1 MPEALAMVANMQEYA
16 DSETQDDI
24 LALALARGATRQE
37 AGRIAGVSERTVY
50 VRLSD
55 STFRLRVSEFR
66 RAMIDGA
73 IGKLATLADK
83 AADVLGKLLD
93 EESPAVRL
101 RAAGSVLEQLT
112 RIREHVE
119 LSERLE
125 ELERQVARNSGVGR
139 RAGARR

>member
-1 MPEALAMVANMQEYA
+1 MQEFA
-16 DSETQDDI
+16 DSETADDV

-50 VRLSD
+50 LRLAD
-55 STFRLRVSEFR
+55 ATFRLRVAEFR

-73 IGKLATLADK
+73 IGKLATIADK

-93 EESPAVRL
+93 ETAPSIRL
-101 RAAGSVLEQLT
+101 RAASSVLEQLT
-112 RIREHVE
+112 RMREHVE

-125 ELERQVARNSGVGR
+125 ELERHLGR
-139 RAGARR
+139 QSPFRS

>member
-1 MPEALAMVANMQEYA
+1 MVANLQESA
-16 DSETQDDI
+16 DSETQDDV

-37 AGRIAGVSERTVY
+37 AGRVAGVSERTVY

-55 STFRLRVSEFR
+55 PAFRLRVAEFR

-73 IGKLATLADK
+73 IGKLATIADK

-93 EESPAVRL
+93 EQAPAIRL
-101 RAAGSVLEQLT
+101 RAASSVLEQLT
-112 RIREHVE
+112 RMREHVE

-125 ELERQVARNSGVGR
+125 ELERHLGR
-139 RAGARR
+139 QIPVRS

>member
-1 MPEALAMVANMQEYA
+1 MVANMQESA
-16 DSETQDDI
+16 DSETRDDV

-55 STFRLRVSEFR
+55 QDFRLRVAGFR

-83 AADVLGKLLD
+83 AADVLGHLLD
-93 EESPAVRL
+93 EEIPLIRL
-101 RAAGSVLEQLT
+101 RAAASVLEQLT

-125 ELERQVARNSGVGR
+125 ELERRVAGR
-139 RAGARR
+139 DGARR

>member
-1 MPEALAMVANMQEYA
+1 MVANMQEYA
-16 DSETQDDI
+16 DSETADDV

-50 VRLSD
+50 SRLSD
-55 STFRLRVSEFR
+55 AAFRLRVAEFR

-83 AADVLGKLLD
+83 AADVLGQLLA
-93 EESPAVRL
+93 EGIPLTRL
-101 RAAGSVLEQLT
+101 RAATSVLEQLT

-119 LSERLE
+119 LSERIE
-125 ELERQVARNSGVGR
+125 ELEQRVGR
-139 RAGARR
+139 Q